1 MSARCR
7 KSLRRSAWL
16 RCWDVVFV
24 MKTLQ
29 QTCTYCSVIICLL
42 DGKLDIK
49 SLSILSFAVIA
60 AAYAPVAED
69 FLVLELVR
77 V

>member
-1 MSARCR
+1 
-7 KSLRRSAWL
+7 
-16 RCWDVVFV
+16 

-42 DGKLDIK
+42 DGKLDIR